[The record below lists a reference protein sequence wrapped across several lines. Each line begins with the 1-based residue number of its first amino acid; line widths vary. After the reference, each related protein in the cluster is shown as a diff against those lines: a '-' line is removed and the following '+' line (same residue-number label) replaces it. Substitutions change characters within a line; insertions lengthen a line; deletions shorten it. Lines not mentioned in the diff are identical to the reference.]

1 MVALKKF
8 FQQQERNPSRP
19 STSPGLGANGLNEQP
34 YFGGDSKNFE
44 SSQLS
49 PGLPSPGLFAPGL
62 RASQSLDVAHHFEQ
76 IEKQFEDLHQHL
88 SGARPLSSQSQ
99 LPPSTSNC
107 FAIPRLQNSRHI
119 DLLDAILTQHRQ
131 QEANSQHLSP
141 PSSPYNEDVA
151 ERNMTRFLRVQH
163 RNGSASSKILSAL
176 YQEDV
181 ADRNI
186 AKYGGPSRSLSSLS
200 CRSSPPAPGR
210 VRSLSPG
217 GQKKGPAKRNVS
229 NADRAS
235 DGNLRKRISKQS
247 SAGGSSARSSQISR
261 SSSQLR
267 PQRSAPSLS
276 GEEENTT
283 QEEAV
288 PAAVQRLGVP
298 PAYKQGKRWSN
309 TPLPDSPTLP
319 MPLSDS
325 SDGNASNSKPAGGL
339 SASRPPVATARSSS
353 LTPRSLSPPSSS
365 GTPARKNKRDLSIN
379 VQLASSGR
387 PKIAHRAIQP
397 PTPSSYELKRAPS
410 IAQVMNSPLPVPSPQ
425 PSPRYKASEMMEM
438 FNKAYMSIHAVSPH
452 PTYETLQDAI
462 VREINSH
469 ELFRSVPV
477 PSAGPPFT
485 PSPTQDAYEHRLN
498 RSASAGNIS
507 KIMRKSSFK
516 KHKRDP
522 ESRRSIS
529 TSVPSNIL
537 RRVGSSPARRR
548 HTDAPF
554 PSPALIADIQ
564 ASQESAPRSG
574 NGNQLT
580 YMDVLLCASN
590 DKPSPS
596 GPWSTLIPR
605 KRGRSHS
612 ASNLSTIARAN
623 SERPFTPGA
632 VYTMQAHSTSSDTSP
647 SSNSNSHDESDDD
660 VIHLPSVGGQPRVQI
675 EGVDENNVRYVIDS
689 TAAADAHKLM
699 QWPQRGRANTPQPTS
714 KGCDNTLAP
723 GSRGRV
729 QLRGAR
735 SVETY

>member
-8 FQQQERNPSRP
+8 FQQQEPTSSRP
-19 STSPGLGANGLNEQP
+19 STSPASRGGKDAKP
-34 YFGGDSKNFE
+34 CFGDSKHFE
-44 SSQLS
+44 SGPLS
-49 PGLPSPGLFAPGL
+49 PSLPSPGLFAPGL
-62 RASQSLDVAHHFEQ
+62 RASQALDVDHHFDQ
-76 IEKQFEDLHQHL
+76 IEKQFEDLHEHL
-88 SGARPLSSQSQ
+88 TTSVRPLSSQSHM
-99 LPPSTSNC
+99 P
-107 FAIPRLQNSRHI
+107 FAVPRLQNSRHI
-119 DLLDAILTQHRQ
+119 DLLDAILASQRRK
-131 QEANSQHLSP
+131 QEAAPQHLSP
-141 PSSPYNEDVA
+141 PTSTYNEDVA

-186 AKYGGPSRSLSSLS
+186 AKYGGASRSLSSLS
-200 CRSSPPAPGR
+200 CHSSPPAPGR

-217 GQKKGPAKRNVS
+217 SKKKGTVKRHSGKTNWT
-229 NADRAS
+229 S
-235 DGNLRKRISKQS
+235 DGDLRKRHSNQS
-247 SAGGSSARSSQISR
+247 SSENVSMRSSQVSQ

-267 PQRSAPSLS
+267 PQQSAPSLS
-276 GEEENTT
+276 AEEDNAT

-288 PAAVQRLGVP
+288 PAAVPRLGVP

-325 SDGNASNSKPAGGL
+325 AATQKPVL
-339 SASRPPVATARSSS
+339 TASRPPVATARSSS
-353 LTPRSLSPPSSS
+353 LNAKSLSRPTSS
-365 GTPARKNKRDLSIN
+365 GTSARKNKRDLSIN

-397 PTPSSYELKRAPS
+397 PTPSSYEMKRAPT
-410 IAQVMNSPLPVPSPQ
+410 IAEVMNSPLPTPTPQ
-425 PSPRYKASEMMEM
+425 PSPRLKASEMMEM

-477 PSAGPPFT
+477 PAAGPPFT
-485 PSPTQDAYEHRLN
+485 PSPTQEAFEHRLN
-498 RSASAGNIS
+498 RSASAGQLA

-516 KHKRDP
+516 KHKRNP

-529 TSVPSNIL
+529 TSVPSKGIL
-537 RRVGSSPARRR
+537 ARVGSPARRR
-548 HTDAPF
+548 HTDAPA
-554 PSPALIADIQ
+554 PSPGLVADIQ
-564 ASQESAPRSG
+564 ASQEAATRSG
-574 NGNQLT
+574 NGDQLT

-596 GPWSTLIPR
+596 GPRNLIPR
-605 KRGRSHS
+605 KRRSHS
-612 ASNLSTIARAN
+612 ASNLSMIARAN

-632 VYTMQAHSTSSDTSP
+632 VYTMQAHSASSDDSP
-647 SSNSNSHDESDDD
+647 SSNSHEESDDD
-660 VIHLPSVGGQPRVQI
+660 VILLPSLGATPRVQI
-675 EGVDENNVRYVIDS
+675 EGVDENNVRYVVDS
-689 TAAADAHKLM
+689 ATAAHAHKLM
-699 QWPQRGRANTPQPTS
+699 QWPQRGRRANTPQPTS
-714 KGCDNTLAP
+714 KGWESGLSP
-723 GSRGRV
+723 GSRGRI
-729 QLRGAR
+729 QLRSSR